1 MEDINQQKDRR
12 KRMTTK
18 TICTT
23 KELAE
28 VLKVSPKHI
37 WNLTKEQVI
46 PSIKVGRVH
55 RFDLDDVLK
64 RLEEDATE

>member
-1 MEDINQQKDRR
+1 MIA
-12 KRMTTK
+12 K

-23 KELAE
+23 KELAD
-28 VLKVSPKHI
+28 VLKVSPRHI
-37 WNLTKEQVI
+37 YDLTKEQVI

-64 RLEEDATE
+64 TLEEDATE